1 VKLDSNENIIWQ
13 KTLGGSDDDRAYSIQ
28 QTKDGGYVVA
38 GYSSSNDG
46 DVKSE
51 NQAYCWIVKLDQNG
65 NIIWQNKIGDL
76 IYGQSIKQT
85 TDGGYVIVG
94 DSPTND
100 FGIVKIDSNGNVSWQ
115 KSFGG
120 KSRGAAYSVQQ
131 TTDGGY
137 VVAGYTYSNDI
148 SFTNNQGSAD
158 YWIVKLDASGNMIW
172 QKTFGG
178 ADSEH
183 AYNIQQT
190 ADGGYIVAG
199 ETWSADG
206 NDFHRIIN
214 YWIIKLDING
224 NIIWQKTLGGSGYD
238 EAYSIKQTRD
248 GGYIIAGYTGSNEL
262 SGFDT
267 GYVYLIVKLDAKG
280 NLVWR
285 KTLGGSS
292 NDFAQSIQ
300 QTKDGN
306 YIIAGYTDSRDGDVT
321 GNHGNF
327 DYWIVKLNDVEDAC
341 SPVTPTVT
349 VVATPNTN
357 VYEGTK
363 VSFTATVTN
372 GGTLPVYQWKKN
384 GITVGTNSKTYT
396 DSVLKTGDSVYCVLT
411 SNASCITTTSV
422 KSNMLKM
429 TVRASVTPTVS
440 IAVSPGT
447 TACKGSKVTFTAT
460 ATNGGTSPVYQWKK
474 NGANVGTNSST
485 YVC

>member
-1 VKLDSNENIIWQ
+1 MKYFITIVFTLISFTTNIFSQTTPSIQWQKTLGGSGFDAAYSIQQTRDGGYIIAGYTESNDGNVTGNHGGSDYWIVKLDSNENIIWQ

-85 TDGGYVIVG
+85 TDGGYIIVG

-100 FGIVKIDSNGNVSWQ
+100 FGIVKLDSNGNVSWQ

-248 GGYIIAGYTGSNEL
+248 GGYIIAGYTG
-262 SGFDT
+262 
-267 GYVYLIVKLDAKG
+267 
-280 NLVWR
+280 
-285 KTLGGSS
+285 
-292 NDFAQSIQ
+292 
-300 QTKDGN
+300 
-306 YIIAGYTDSRDGDVT
+306 
-321 GNHGNF
+321 
-327 DYWIVKLNDVEDAC
+327 
-341 SPVTPTVT
+341 
-349 VVATPNTN
+349 
-357 VYEGTK
+357 
-363 VSFTATVTN
+363 
-372 GGTLPVYQWKKN
+372 
-384 GITVGTNSKTYT
+384 
-396 DSVLKTGDSVYCVLT
+396 
-411 SNASCITTTSV
+411 
-422 KSNMLKM
+422 
-429 TVRASVTPTVS
+429 
-440 IAVSPGT
+440 
-447 TACKGSKVTFTAT
+447 
-460 ATNGGTSPVYQWKK
+460 
-474 NGANVGTNSST
+474 
-485 YVC
+485 